1 MKVWRVFKNLLMMCI
16 GSIRNS
22 FSLDFLKVL
31 KGSYMESQKERYG
44 LVYKSRPPYEVL
56 YTNWLSYEEMMR
68 LKSVEEMVE
77 VYYNSGQFSYCLR
90 KLEEEYAS
98 PFVLYQELA
107 DIMRIMNCI

>member
-1 MKVWRVFKNLLMMCI
+1 
-16 GSIRNS
+16 
-22 FSLDFLKVL
+22 
-31 KGSYMESQKERYG
+31 MESQKERYG

-77 VYYNSGQFSYCLR
+77 VYYNSGQFRIACENWKKSMHHHLYCIR
-90 KLEEEYAS
+90 N
-98 PFVLYQELA
+98 LA